1 MKLNLIPKTAA
12 RGAASKT
19 MFTVMLI
26 AVIASFVLAFLY
38 NRSLQATLQSWK
50 DDTAAMLPS
59 AQEVV
64 RASKEADEIVAKA
77 RIVLTNTAL
86 YNEIETRNN
95 AYPDLYDEIKQ
106 YIPSF
111 FRVNSMQASS
121 NGEAGSTM
129 VINGTLRTFQQ
140 YSDVMIALLR
150 CPLVVAIGR
159 AGYGPIPEG
168 DASSFGYSP
177 DYSDR
182 GAIPQWSNV
191 VITLQLNKDLRAPDP
206 RATLAAA
213 GTAAPA
219 GPGTPGPGGRT
230 GPPTPGGPPTAAP
243 GGGGPR

>member
-26 AVIASFVLAFLY
+26 AVIASLVVAFMY
-38 NRSLQATLQSWK
+38 NQSLQGTLQSWK

-86 YNEIETRNN
+86 YKEIESRNN
-95 AYPDLYDEIKQ
+95 AYPDLYDEVKQ

-121 NGEAGSTM
+121 SGDTGSMMT
-129 VINGTLRTFQQ
+129 ISGTLRTFQQ

-159 AGYGPIPEG
+159 AGYGPVPEG
-168 DASSFGYSP
+168 DLASFGYSP
-177 DYSDR
+177 DFTDR

-206 RATLAAA
+206 RATLSAA
-213 GTAAPA
+213 GAGAPA
-219 GPGTPGPGGRT
+219 GTGGTGGRT
-230 GPPTPGGPPTAAP
+230 GRPGPGVPPSAGPGGAR
-243 GGGGPR
+243 PR